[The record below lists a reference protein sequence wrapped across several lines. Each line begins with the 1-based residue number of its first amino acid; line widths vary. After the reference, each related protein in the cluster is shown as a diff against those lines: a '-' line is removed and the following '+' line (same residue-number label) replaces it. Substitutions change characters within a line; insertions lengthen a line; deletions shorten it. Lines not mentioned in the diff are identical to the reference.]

1 MTEVKNPSHY
11 ITSFAVADEESISAG
26 ALVMAVGEKVKEA
39 VAGIGVK
46 IVGVAD
52 ETIYNSESTGEVI
65 RVRINAVFGF
75 VNDSDSPLGQEDIG
89 GLAYILNATTVTKA
103 PEATTAIGIVRSL
116 DNGVVW
122 VELVDSPTLPS
133 LYVLEMTVKA
143 GSSVALGDLVEN
155 DGGKAVPAVKK
166 QNAVIVGIALT
177 AARSGKKL
185 YIQSGGQAVFTTTLA
200 RANIGKKAY
209 IASRTTITVTS
220 TGSTEVGKIMDIK
233 SGKATIKLN

>member
-1 MTEVKNPSHY
+1 M
-11 ITSFAVADEESISAG
+11 
-26 ALVMAVGEKVKEA
+26 
-39 VAGIGVK
+39 
-46 IVGVAD
+46 
-52 ETIYNSESTGEVI
+52 I

-75 VNDSDSPLGQEDIG
+75 ANDSDSPLGQEDIG

-116 DNGVVW
+116 WIMAMVW

-155 DGGKAVPAVKK
+155 DGGKAVPATKK

-177 AARSGKKL
+177 AARGGKKL
-185 YIQSGGQAVFTTTLA
+185 YIQSGGQAVFTT
-200 RANIGKKAY
+200 I
-209 IASRTTITVTS
+209 S
-220 TGSTEVGKIMDIK
+220 
-233 SGKATIKLN
+233 